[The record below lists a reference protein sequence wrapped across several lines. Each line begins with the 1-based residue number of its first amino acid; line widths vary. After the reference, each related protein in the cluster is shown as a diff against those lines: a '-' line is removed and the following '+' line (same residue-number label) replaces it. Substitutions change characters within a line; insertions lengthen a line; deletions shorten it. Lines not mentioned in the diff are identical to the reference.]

1 MNKEHHSD
9 HRTSGEFISEQREN
23 IALGAKVFTEKASD
37 IFSTFL
43 DKLKETAG
51 TAYDKGT
58 ELYEHVSLSAQ
69 QYLDRFKD
77 RSEMAKLRKVRDDVA
92 TQLGYMCFLEYSGRY
107 RFRVEFMKSEEFRK
121 LMAQMREL
129 DKQIIRIGQKLE
141 SETGSADQMKN
152 KK

>member
-1 MNKEHHSD
+1 MRKEHHSD
-9 HRTSGEFISEQREN
+9 KRSSGEFISEPREN

-58 ELYEHVSLSAQ
+58 ELYEHVSLTAE
-69 QYLDRFKD
+69 QYLDRFKE

-92 TQLGYMCFLEYSGRY
+92 TQLGYMCFMEYSGRY

-129 DKQIIRIGQKLE
+129 DKQIIKIGQKLE
-141 SETGSADQMKN
+141 SET
-152 KK
+152 

>member
-141 SETGSADQMKN
+141 SET
-152 KK
+152 